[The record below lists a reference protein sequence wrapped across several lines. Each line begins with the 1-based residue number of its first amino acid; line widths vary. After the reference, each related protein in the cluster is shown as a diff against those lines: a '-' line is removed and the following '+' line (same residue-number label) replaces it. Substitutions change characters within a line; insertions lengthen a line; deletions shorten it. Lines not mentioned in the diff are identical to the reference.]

1 MAVDPSSFK
10 RVNMADTCAVWN
22 ILSSSRLSESAF
34 QAGCVFSCTT
44 FVTYE
49 CLSKPRSSVDSND
62 VELRRRLVE
71 EQKKGRFQTFS
82 LALEDLQEMDILEKR
97 KKLGKGELSSIAF
110 AKKTAQAFMTDDM
123 GARKLALEV
132 IPGSVQTTPHL
143 FGWLIY
149 TCALPDSD
157 KISVIAEHNSLNRPL
172 AQFFEEIFL
181 IAQQYR
187 SYSGE

>member
-1 MAVDPSSFK
+1 MVADPSSFN

-22 ILSSSRLSESAF
+22 VLSSKRLYQSAIS
-34 QAGCVFSCTT
+34 AGCVFSCTT

-49 CLSKPRSSVDSND
+49 CLSKPRSTVDPND

-71 EQKKGRFQTFS
+71 EQQKGRFQTYS
-82 LALEDLQEMDILEKR
+82 LAVEDLQEMDILEKR
-97 KKLGKGELSSIAF
+97 KNLGKGELSSIAF
-110 AKKTAQAFMTDDM
+110 AKKTAQAFLTDDK

-149 TCALPDSD
+149 ARLLPDSD
-157 KISVIAEHNSLNRPL
+157 KTRVITEHSSLNRPL
-172 AQFFEEIFL
+172 AKYFEEIFL
-181 IAQQYR
+181 TAQQFR
-187 SYSGE
+187 SYSGQ